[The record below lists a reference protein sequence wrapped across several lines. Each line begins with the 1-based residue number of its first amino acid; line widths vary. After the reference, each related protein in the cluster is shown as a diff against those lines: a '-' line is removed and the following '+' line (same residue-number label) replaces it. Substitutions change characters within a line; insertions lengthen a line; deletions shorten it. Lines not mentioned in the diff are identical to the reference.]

1 MTNAEQLTR
10 VATGSG
16 FFAALDQSGGSTP
29 QALRLYG
36 IDEQSYRDEREMFDL
51 VHRMR
56 TRIITS
62 PSFGGDRILGTILF
76 EQTMDRS
83 IDGLPSAEYLWERK
97 RIVPFLKAD
106 QGLAPAAHGVRCMK
120 PVRGLDELLGRA
132 SAAGIF
138 GTKMRSLVLLAD
150 DVGIEALLDQQFEY
164 ARQVLATGLIPVLE
178 PEVDIA
184 SPAKEQAEAF
194 LEAGLRARLDDLADG
209 ARVMLKLSLP
219 SVAGYYSRLVRH
231 PRVVRVLALSGGYSR
246 TEANRLLAA
255 NPGMVA
261 SFSRALLENLT
272 VQQSDAEFD
281 RTLDASIAGIY
292 AASVT

>member
-1 MTNAEQLTR
+1 MTNARQLTR

-36 IDEQSYRDEREMFDL
+36 IDERSYRDEREMFDL

-62 PSFGGDRILGTILF
+62 PSFDGDRILGTILF

-83 IDGLPSAEYLWERK
+83 IDGLPSAGYLWERK
-97 RIVPFLKAD
+97 RIVPFLKTD

-132 SAAGIF
+132 AAAGIF

-164 ARQVLATGLIPVLE
+164 ARQVLAAGLIPILE

-184 SPAKEQAEAF
+184 SPAKEQAEAL
-194 LEAGLRARLDDLADG
+194 LEAGLHARLDDLADG

-219 SVAGYYSRLVRH
+219 SVPGTTAGWCSTH
-231 PRVVRVLALSGGYSR
+231 GWFASWPSP
-246 TEANRLLAA
+246 AA
-255 NPGMVA
+255 TAAQRQIGCWPPIRGW
-261 SFSRALLENLT
+261 SRASPER
-272 VQQSDAEFD
+272 SW
-281 RTLDASIAGIY
+281 RT
-292 AASVT
+292 

>member
-1 MTNAEQLTR
+1 MTNSEQLTR

-62 PSFGGDRILGTILF
+62 PSFDGHRILGTILF

-97 RIVPFLKAD
+97 RIVPFLKTD
-106 QGLAPAAHGVRCMK
+106 QGLAPTAHGVRCMK

-132 SAAGIF
+132 AAAGIF

-164 ARQVLATGLIPVLE
+164 ARQVLAAGLIPILE

-184 SPAKEQAEAF
+184 SPGKEQAEAL

-219 SVAGYYSRLVRH
+219 TVPGCYSRLVQH

-246 TEANRLLAA
+246 TEASRLLAA

-281 RTLDASIAGIY
+281 RTLDDSIAGIY
-292 AASVT
+292 APSVG